1 MPRPVDSTT
10 GYAQQTQVLD
20 FRAKLHYIV
29 HARPKRSIKILALY
43 SSSVACKESRALELS
58 ISLQNLQTQWPE
70 IIKAMRSQDL
80 RLQALLRAGQP
91 VAVIGNTIFVQFRYD
106 YHTKQVSEE
115 RNRGTLEEMLGQF
128 IGQPVYV
135 HCLLPGESP
144 PKLQVKMPDRTS
156 LGIQAE
162 QKPNQAIRSE
172 IAQLQDERQRL
183 EESLNKLRTASI
195 KEQAMLQS
203 LIHDT
208 ETHRREVERLES
220 RQSELAEQNMRLELN
235 IRTLGQQSQALNQE
249 ITQLQAE
256 KASVEESVA
265 SLSSIKDKLT
275 AELSELELTKQR
287 LEERGK
293 TKSPV
298 DLPPIEGIE
307 RVIGRSD

>member
-1 MPRPVDSTT
+1 
-10 GYAQQTQVLD
+10 
-20 FRAKLHYIV
+20 
-29 HARPKRSIKILALY
+29 
-43 SSSVACKESRALELS
+43 
-58 ISLQNLQTQWPE
+58 
-70 IIKAMRSQDL
+70 MRSQDL

-91 VAVIGNTIFVQFRYD
+91 VAVIGNTIFVRFRYE
-106 YHTKQVSEE
+106 YHTKQISEE

-144 PKLQVKMPDRTS
+144 PKLQARMPDRTS
-156 LGIQAE
+156 LGIRAE

-172 IAQLQDERQRL
+172 IAQLQDERQQL
-183 EESLNKLRTASI
+183 EESLNKLRTAST

-203 LIHDT
+203 LTHDT
-208 ETHRREVERLES
+208 EAHRREVERLES
-220 RQSELAEQNMRLELN
+220 RQSELAEQSMRLELN

-275 AELSELELTKQR
+275 AELSELKLTKQR

-298 DLPPIEGIE
+298 DLPPIEGLE